1 MKQTGQQKGTGLEYD
16 KKAQSAAC
24 KKARAKRFAVVAG
37 RADSSVTNILEAADQ
52 HLDYE
57 GGDTAF
63 EISDATPTDARQ
75 GTREKLEEL
84 ASRIANGKELW
95 HPDDGGHDE
104 DDDCDASGSGGS
116 GPVTAHRS
124 FRHLSDPA

>member
-1 MKQTGQQKGTGLEYD
+1 MKQKGQLKGTGLEYN

-24 KKARAKRFAVVAG
+24 KKSRAERFAAVASRPDG
-37 RADSSVTNILEAADQ
+37 RVTNILEAADQ

-63 EISDATPTDARQ
+63 EIADTTPTGAMQ
-75 GTREKLEEL
+75 GTRAKLEKM
-84 ASRIANGKELW
+84 AARVANGQNLW
-95 HPDDGGHDE
+95 HDDDGSHDE
-104 DDDCDASGSGGS
+104 DDDCGVSGSGGS

-124 FRHLSDPA
+124 FRHLSDTA